1 MRRMSAFEI
10 SYWST
15 RYRRTL
21 LGRPDF
27 GTFEAILQHGDVA
40 HAESHYAYGPGF
52 KPLLALAVPDQNN
65 LSHA

>member
-27 GTFEAILQHGDVA
+27 GTFEAILQHRDVA
-40 HAESHYAYGPGF
+40 LQRVTLRVRSGLQVPSDPGRT
-52 KPLLALAVPDQNN
+52 
-65 LSHA
+65 